1 MNALLGPIDQDGCV
15 PPAQQTRVAAFL
27 LSAHSAQ
34 ARQLAAALPAHLHHP
49 WQLELH
55 SQFCRQMEIISLLA
69 RSTSWVPDPSL
80 WYRVWQWEMAWLPRP
95 ARMTSDVY
103 HSLLV
108 DLAAFGHALHAGIR
122 PATLLPE
129 GVAPADPFVLAMRRI
144 EFESGRLLLAHL
156 IVAPFDRLGDFAA
169 DRKKLRAFKEQDLRL
184 QQPSAFEFNA
194 AHRQDER
201 IGRRDTLR

>member
-27 LSAHSAQ
+27 LSAHCAQ

-144 EFESGRLLLAHL
+144 EFESGRLLQAQILFL
-156 IVAPFDRLGDFAA
+156 KGPELLSVRGEVAEAV
-169 DRKKLRAFKEQDLRL
+169 
-184 QQPSAFEFNA
+184 
-194 AHRQDER
+194 ER
-201 IGRRDTLR
+201 RHDQVREHWITMLHSLNVETE